1 MRHHAWD
8 AGVVTRRR
16 TAILISGRGSN
27 MDALI
32 AAARDPDYPA
42 DIALV
47 LSNRPDA
54 PGLAKAK
61 AAGVA
66 TAAVDHKIYAGREEF
81 ERSLQVVLETYRIE
95 LICLAGFMR
104 LFTPWFINRWR
115 GRMLNIHPAL
125 LPSYRGL
132 NTHERALA
140 DGVKIHGCTVHIVV
154 PEMDEGPIV
163 AQAAVPVLDD
173 DTPET
178 LGARVLAQEHVIYP
192 LALRL
197 VASGAVR
204 IEANRV
210 LGAPAPQQPAL
221 VAPGAPPIT

>member
-1 MRHHAWD
+1 MNRL
-8 AGVVTRRR
+8 R

-32 AAARDPDYPA
+32 EAARSPDYPA
-42 DIALV
+42 EIALV

-81 ERSLQVVLETYRIE
+81 ERSLQLVLETYRIDF
-95 LICLAGFMR
+95 ICLAGFMR
-104 LFTPWFINRWR
+104 LFTPWFIGQWR

-132 NTHERALA
+132 HTHERALA
-140 DGVKIHGCTVHIVV
+140 DGVKIHGCTVHFVV

-163 AQAAVPVLDD
+163 AQAAVPVLDG

-178 LGARVLAQEHVIYP
+178 LAARVLAQEHVAYP

-197 VASGAVR
+197 VTSGVVR
-204 IEANRV
+204 IEGNRV
-210 LGAPAPQQPAL
+210 LGALAASDARLMAPEGPA
-221 VAPGAPPIT
+221 